1 MIHTRMFKP
10 ISLSFSLSP
19 SKDAVLY
26 VTAPTFNYGATGYL
40 NCQGEGGYTYR
51 PIIAFDITSYKF
63 NVSSAI
69 LNLYHTAITIAQ
81 NLTVSRV
88 LRSGWVEGTYDGA
101 VGDCC
106 WNNWGGGNAWT
117 TAGCKSAGNDY
128 TTTHASVAALGNTVP
143 SWQQWNITNIYNDCV
158 NASLNSVD
166 LLITTAGS
174 GTANIVQ
181 FNSKEAAS
189 NKPFLSIISM

>member
-1 MIHTRMFKP
+1 MIHTWMFKP

-19 SKDAVLY
+19 SKDAY
-26 VTAPTFNYGATGYL
+26 IETDTPTINYGARGYL
-40 NCQGEGGYTYR
+40 GCQGEGPYTYHTL
-51 PIIAFDITSYKF
+51 IAFDITSYKF

-69 LNLYHTAITIAQ
+69 LNLYHITITTAQ

-88 LRSGWVEGTYDGA
+88 LRSGWVEGTQNGA
-101 VGDCC
+101 AGDCC
-106 WNNWGGGNAWT
+106 WNNWGAGNAWT

-128 TTTHASVAALGNTVP
+128 TTTNASVAALGNTVP

-166 LLITTAGS
+166 LVITTDGS
-174 GTANIVQ
+174 ATTNIVQ
-181 FNSKEAAS
+181 FNSKEAGS

>member
-1 MIHTRMFKP
+1 MIHTWMFKP
-10 ISLSFSLSP
+10 ISLSLSP
-19 SKDAVLY
+19 SKDAY
-26 VTAPTFNYGATGYL
+26 IEMDTPTINYGASGYL
-40 NCQGEGGYTYR
+40 CCQGEGSYTYHTL
-51 PIIAFDITSYKF
+51 IAFDITSYKF

-88 LRSGWVEGTYDGA
+88 LRSGWVEGTQNGA
-101 VGDCC
+101 AGDCS
-106 WNNWGGGNAWT
+106 WNNWGAGNAWT

-128 TTTHASVAALGNTVP
+128 TTTNASVAALGNTVP

-166 LLITTAGS
+166 LVITTDGPA
-174 GTANIVQ
+174 TANIVQ
-181 FNSKEAAS
+181 FNSKEAGS
-189 NKPFLSIISM
+189 NKPFLSIIPM